1 MTAQVTWSG
10 KVSVFEVKLF
20 LLYLQ
25 DLIQKIEKETKIGC
39 LQHHMV
45 ETWSM
50 VIMVIM
56 MMNVDDVMVMKLC
69 DNCFLT
75 DHSRYI
81 TACRM

>member
-56 MMNVDDVMVMKLC
+56 MTNVDDKTVVRIIVNL
-69 DNCFLT
+69 F
-75 DHSRYI
+75 
-81 TACRM
+81 